1 MVGSIVSISDLNVK
15 ILLNNP
21 EEILIGDLLETNY
34 SNKLELAKFET
45 EQNIKNNHTKS
56 STLKKK
62 NTTN

>member
-34 SNKLELAKFET
+34 KERDYKFEVV
-45 EQNIKNNHTKS
+45 EIQENIAK
-56 STLKKK
+56 
-62 NTTN
+62 